1 MQSPIHTS
9 KVSHV
14 LLNVSD
20 LERSV
25 KFYTEVLGFKE
36 SDRNARGMV
45 FLRNGTDHHTFGLCP
60 GPAQGTLAPSDQ
72 YLTFNH
78 MAFEVDS
85 VDELFKA
92 RQFLREQEVD
102 IVFEGRR
109 GPGCN
114 VSVEMKDPDGYLIE
128 LTCQMEQIGWNQ
140 TARPHTMHRPC
151 TSLEEAVAN
160 PVPDPE

>member
-1 MQSPIHTS
+1 MRHTGKMIHYWDGALQLGRRVNGQSSSCNSGGIMQSPIHTR

-60 GPAQGTLAPSDQ
+60 GPAKGELAPSDQ

-85 VDELFKA
+85 VDDLFKA
-92 RQFLREQEVD
+92 RQFLREQE
-102 IVFEGRR
+102 
-109 GPGCN
+109 
-114 VSVEMKDPDGYLIE
+114 
-128 LTCQMEQIGWNQ
+128 
-140 TARPHTMHRPC
+140 
-151 TSLEEAVAN
+151 
-160 PVPDPE
+160 